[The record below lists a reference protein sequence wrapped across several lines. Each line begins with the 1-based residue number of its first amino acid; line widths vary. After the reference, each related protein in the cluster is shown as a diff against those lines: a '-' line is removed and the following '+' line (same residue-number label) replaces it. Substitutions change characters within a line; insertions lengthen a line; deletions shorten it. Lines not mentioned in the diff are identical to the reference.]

1 MLIGLRASGKSSIG
15 AATAQLLGMRFV
27 DLDEQ
32 VLESFGEPS
41 VERIFRHHG
50 EPAFRLAELVA
61 LRRSLAGR
69 PAVTALGGGTVTAPD
84 ASGMLQHAAELGLC
98 SIVLLDAPDEVL
110 LARILRDRSER
121 PGGRPPLTNRSD
133 LEEISCLRAE
143 RDRLHT
149 KLAHWRI
156 DTGTVSIEDAAAQ
169 LADWHCRFRPAPS

>member
-15 AATAQLLGMRFV
+15 AAAAKLLGMRFV
-27 DLDEQ
+27 DLDEE
-32 VLESFGEPS
+32 VLESFGEPT

-69 PAVTALGGGTVTAPD
+69 PAVTALGGGAATAPD
-84 ASGMLQHAAELGLC
+84 ASGMLRHAAELGLC

-110 LARILRDRSER
+110 LARILKDRAER

-133 LEEISCLRAE
+133 LEEISHLRAE
-143 RDRLHT
+143 RDRLHRE
-149 KLAHWRI
+149 LAHLRI
-156 DTGTVSIEDAAAQ
+156 DTGALSVEEAAVQ
-169 LADWHCRFRPAPS
+169 LADWHRRFRPARG